1 MQDFFIFFLLKEK
14 FKANLKCAYIF
25 MLEKKYFVFWDSHA
39 FWKKEEYSLQIC
51 FMPECTI
58 LCPTDIREYRRI
70 I

>member
-1 MQDFFIFFLLKEK
+1 MCIHF
-14 FKANLKCAYIF
+14 YVG
-25 MLEKKYFVFWDSHA
+25 KKHFVFWDSHA